1 MSTLTCPAPHLQG
14 RGCRFT
20 IIPPA
25 GHKHTLKDGTEKVYT
40 GKNPQGKNWAGD
52 GGSNYSEK
60 DIRLEKNIGRG
71 WNHGLVCGTG
81 GVIVFDGD
89 NSERLQELGVL
100 QKIPPTVQVESRPG
114 HRHHHLL
121 CPELKKKF
129 VFYDPILT
137 EEKDGK
143 VQRLHLGEVLGPGGH
158 AVLPGSTHPSGT
170 KYHIVEGCPQ
180 EMADITL
187 DQLKE
192 IVSGLEFTSD
202 PNRHISFEEATGTGT
217 SHKAKTEN
225 ASKKGKTPRKSRK
238 TATTSLSDQLDVTAV
253 LAAYSWTPKRSEGD
267 QAKGEPP
274 GHSSESGD
282 CFQIN
287 LQTGQWHCKQCE
299 AGGDLASL
307 VAVMAGIIPCTG
319 HADLKN
325 KAVFAEVLA
334 ECEEQGWIAKKIEL
348 HPIEALRLIL
358 ADCDGAVRN
367 DGVGLSKRD
376 AEDLTDIIKRIEDGE
391 TNFSKEE
398 HWTVYNKMKKYR
410 NTQLSGYTLIK
421 PSKKG
426 EDSDSMATIMVELAI
441 KSGASFWQTPEAEGF
456 ITMQVNTHFEHH
468 PLKSSRVK
476 DFLSELLYGHDG
488 RAATRNGITDAVNT
502 LSARA
507 RFEGEVHEVFTRVA
521 GHHHKIFIDLGD
533 ADWRAVEISAEGWRI
548 IPSGEIPVKFRRA
561 KGTLPLPSPIT
572 GGTLDDLR
580 RVLNVPVGSPWTLL
594 RSWILQALRPKGPYP
609 VLIVD
614 GEQGSGKSWLGR
626 ILRHVIDPNSA
637 PLRRPP
643 RNDHELMIAAT
654 NAHILAFDNLST
666 IPPWLADAFC
676 VVSTG
681 GGMSVRRLYTD
692 DEEEIFNVQRPIIL
706 NSIAELTTRGD
717 LLDRAITLHLP
728 RITDE
733 KRKSEEEI
741 FAELDRIGPGV
752 LGAICDT
759 LSGGLRAFPHV
770 KLASLPRMADFA
782 KWATACEIAIGR
794 SQGEFID
801 AFNENQDKAKAELI
815 ENDTFSAALVAL
827 VNAAPAGELEI
838 TSTLLLT
845 TLESRCNVMSNR
857 DRPDGWPRSGKGV
870 RGKIRRIAPGLRAV
884 GIDVSEGRTK
894 RERSLIFRRRT

>member
-1 MSTLTCPAPHLQG
+1 MDTLGRPSAHLLG
-14 RGCRFT
+14 LGCRFT

-25 GHKHTLKDGTEKVYT
+25 GYEYTRKDGTVQVYT
-40 GKNPQGKNWAGD
+40 GKNPQGAKWAKD
-52 GGSNYSEK
+52 GGSNYAEH
-60 DIRLEKNIGRG
+60 DVRLEKIIGRG

-89 NSERLQELGVL
+89 DAERLLELGIL

-158 AVLPGSTHPSGT
+158 AVLPGSTHPSGSV
-170 KYHIVEGCPQ
+170 YRLVEGCPQ
-180 EMADITL
+180 EMAEISL
-187 DQLKE
+187 DHLKE
-192 IVSGLEFTSD
+192 ITRGLEFSPD
-202 PNRHISFEEATGTGT
+202 PDKHVSFEDAVRPGT
-217 SHKAKTEN
+217 SPKVKNET
-225 ASKKGKTPRKSRK
+225 ASKKGKTPRKSKK
-238 TATTSLSDQLDVTAV
+238 TATTSLSDRLAADAV

-287 LQTGQWHCKQCE
+287 LQTGQWHCKQCG

-319 HADLKN
+319 HADLKD
-325 KAVFAEVLA
+325 KDIFAEVLA
-334 ECEEQGWIAKKIEL
+334 ECEDRGLIAKKIEL

-358 ADCDGAVRN
+358 VDCDGAATK

-376 AEDLTDIIKRIEDGE
+376 AEDLTDIIKRIKSGE
-391 TNFSKEE
+391 TDFSKKEQ
-398 HWTVYNKMKKYR
+398 WTVYNKMERYL
-410 NTQLSGYTLIK
+410 NTQLSEYTLIK
-421 PSKKG
+421 PAKKDDG
-426 EDSDSMATIMVELAI
+426 NSMATVMVDLAI
-441 KSGASFWQTPEAEGF
+441 KSGAAFWATPEGEGF
-456 ITMQVNTHFEHH
+456 ITMQVNTHIENH

-507 RFEGEVHEVFTRVA
+507 RFGGEVHEVFTRVA
-521 GHHHKIFIDLGD
+521 GHSGKIFIDLGND
-533 ADWRAVEISAEGWRI
+533 EWSAVEITTEGWRI
-548 IPSGEIPVKFRRA
+548 IPSEEVPVKFRRA
-561 KGTLPLPSPIT
+561 KGSLPLPTPVN
-572 GGTLDDLR
+572 GGTLADLR
-580 RVLNVPVGSPWTLL
+580 SVLNVPVGSPWTLL
-594 RSWILQALRPKGPYP
+594 RSWILQAFRPKGPYP

-614 GEQGSGKSWLGR
+614 GEQGSGKSWLAR

-637 PLRRPP
+637 SLRRPP
-643 RNDHELMIAAT
+643 RSDHELMISAT
-654 NAHILAFDNLST
+654 NTHILAFDNLST
-666 IPPWLADAFC
+666 IPPWLGDALC

-681 GGMSVRRLYTD
+681 GGMSVRQLYSD
-692 DEEEIFNVQRPIIL
+692 SEEMLFDVQRPIIL

-728 RITDE
+728 RIQDSR
-733 KRKSEEEI
+733 RKSESDI
-741 FAELDRIGPGV
+741 FAELDRIGPGA
-752 LGAICDT
+752 LGAIFDIIA
-759 LSGGLRAFPHV
+759 GGLRELPNV
-770 KLASLPRMADFA
+770 RLDTLPRMADFA
-782 KWATACEIAIGR
+782 KWATACEIATG
-794 SQGEFID
+794 QKPGEFIEV
-801 AFNENQDKAKAELI
+801 FNENQDAAKAELI
-815 ENDTFSAALVAL
+815 ENDMFSTALVDI

-845 TLESRCNVMSNR
+845 TLEARCNIMSNR

-884 GIDVSEGRTK
+884 GIDVSEGRDM
-894 RERSLIFRRRT
+894 RQRSLIFRRRT